1 MNWPRLYFYM
11 NIYDTK
17 IGTTFAMITKIVFKL
32 STIALCMSKIGC
44 KLAKIV
50 LTCHFSM

>member
-1 MNWPRLYFYM
+1 MDWPRLYFCM

-17 IGTTFAMITKIVFKL
+17 IGTTFAMIASRL
-32 STIALCMSKIGC
+32 LKIGC
-44 KLAKIV
+44 ELAKIV

>member
-17 IGTTFAMITKIVFKL
+17 IGTTFA
-32 STIALCMSKIGC
+32 TIARRLLKIGC
-44 KLAKIV
+44 ELAKIV